1 MFLSGVHVL
10 QYYRKKPKCQT
21 YKWCHYTC
29 THYYMF
35 GVRHDAVWY
44 YYLCHAGNLI
54 LLPSKNIN
62 SFSSKYKSRIAY
74 SWMWLPRWI
83 NIMMI
88 IVGFHPNYPP
98 SFLYPSVSIHVQC
111 KYILSLSDACNCFS
125 RWSSLLFDI
134 WSAKQIVGDLC
145 MAYFYIWATNQ
156 TKKYY
161 QISTS
166 DYGRCTGRTR
176 DSSWHSL
183 ERSMTYI
190 YLCRLNGLMG

>member
-1 MFLSGVHVL
+1 MYKGLVPSGYHFSLETFFQIPDFADLKIEVQNCQTNKNDKMFPSGVHVL

-35 GVRHDAVWY
+35 GVRHDAVW

-88 IVGFHPNYPP
+88 IVGFHSNYPP
-98 SFLYPSVSIHVQC
+98 SFFIRQC
-111 KYILSLSDACNCFS
+111 QNMFNVNT
-125 RWSSLLFDI
+125 F
-134 WSAKQIVGDLC
+134 
-145 MAYFYIWATNQ
+145 
-156 TKKYY
+156 
-161 QISTS
+161 
-166 DYGRCTGRTR
+166 
-176 DSSWHSL
+176 
-183 ERSMTYI
+183 
-190 YLCRLNGLMG
+190 